1 MASGRSRARVFPCG
15 EFRARGSPRLA
26 ERPLQV
32 GALERSP
39 DPGERERRE
48 PATDVCL
55 DGDEMTA
62 DVDDGDAG
70 HPSAAYIRLTRS
82 PCAS

>member
-1 MASGRSRARVFPCG
+1 
-15 EFRARGSPRLA
+15 
-26 ERPLQV
+26 
-32 GALERSP
+32 
-39 DPGERERRE
+39 
-48 PATDVCL
+48 VCL